1 MAPPQEKIAG
11 TLKILVADDDLAIR
25 ERLRR
30 ALVSK
35 GHEVVPAEDGEAAL
49 AKAQEGRFQLAIL
62 DLVMPKKG
70 GIETLEALKNLD
82 PGIEVVIVTGY
93 ASQASATEAIQRGAY
108 AYLIKPFDMLELEAL
123 LPSVF
128 EKVGL
133 KALVGLLEATRSV
146 FADVKLDDLLLDLMA
161 LACKILAADE
171 ATLIMRTE
179 DSKLRIA
186 ASSSPSIQTL
196 KGSEVNIEDSVA
208 GRVARWKT
216 GVAIEGPLHSDPR
229 FADLPSHRSVRHS
242 LVYPIMLKDDLEGI
256 LCANRRENKERFQP
270 QDLRHAAIFCSHV
283 AQAIE
288 NAKLYEKLQAARN
301 EALKA
306 NALKD
311 EFLYITT
318 HDLKVPLS
326 IIQGYTERLL
336 KLDGLTHGGRV
347 PEGASGSP
355 LAGGADAKA
364 RSELASRILH
374 NVDSMISLIRQIL
387 RKGQLESGEFKLD
400 RRPVAVSE
408 LAGDCLRDLELLAR
422 AKSIRLVKED
432 RLPPAH
438 QGNIDA
444 EALTEIIENLVANA
458 VKFCQAGDTV
468 TVTIDR
474 ADGRLVLKVSDTGPG
489 IPEDDQKHLF
499 QRFHRG
505 KGAQAEGSGYGL
517 AIVKTLA
524 EIHGGGVKLESSSG
538 KGSVFTVV
546 LAEA

>member
-1 MAPPQEKIAG
+1 MIESTDMAQAQEKLAG
-11 TLKILVADDDLAIR
+11 TLRVLIADDDLAVR

-35 GHEVVPAEDGEAAL
+35 GHDVVAAEDGEEAVL
-49 AKAQEGRFQLAIL
+49 KAKEGKFHLAIL
-62 DLVMPKKG
+62 DLIMPKKG
-70 GIETLEALKNLD
+70 GIETLEALKDLD
-82 PGIEVVIVTGY
+82 PSIEVVIVTGY

-146 FADVKLDDLLLDLMA
+146 FADVKLEDLLADLMT

-179 DSKLRIA
+179 DGKLRIA
-186 ASSSPSIQTL
+186 ASSSSGIHGI
-196 KGSEVNIEDSVA
+196 KGSEVNLEDSVA

-216 GVAIEGPLHSDPR
+216 GVAIEGPLQQDPR

-242 LVYPIMLKDDLEGI
+242 LVYPIMLKEDLEGI
-256 LCANRRENKERFQP
+256 LCANRKENKDRFQP

-288 NAKLYEKLQAARN
+288 NAKLYEKLQEART
-301 EALKA
+301 EALRL
-306 NALKD
+306 NAQKD

-336 KLDGLTHGGRV
+336 KSDGDTKVRDELGG
-347 PEGASGSP
+347 
-355 LAGGADAKA
+355 
-364 RSELASRILH
+364 RILH
-374 NVDSMISLIRQIL
+374 NVDGMIALIRQIL
-387 RKGQLESGEFKLD
+387 RKGQLESGEFKLE
-400 RRPVAVSE
+400 RKPVDIAD
-408 LAGDCLRDLELLAR
+408 LAEDCLRDLELLATR
-422 AKSIRLVKED
+422 RSIRLVKD
-432 RLPPAH
+432 NRLPKGH
-438 QGNIDA
+438 QGNIDPSA
-444 EALTEIIENLVANA
+444 FTEILENLVANSI
-458 VKFCQAGDTV
+458 KFCRPDDTITVSLECGDE
-468 TVTIDR
+468 
-474 ADGRLVLKVSDTGPG
+474 RLVLKVADNGPG
-489 IPEDDQKHLF
+489 ILEDDQKHLF

-505 KGAQAEGSGYGL
+505 RGTQAEGSGYGL
-517 AIVKTLA
+517 AIVKTLS
-524 EIHGGGVKLESSSG
+524 EIHGGNVSLQSTPGR
-538 KGSVFTVV
+538 GSVFTVV
-546 LAEA
+546 LSEG